1 LLIKVSSFDAVMM
14 GTECIMATLSGDP
27 EPSIPPGFGPFVAL
41 ALQGIQ
47 NNVKPGDAHSSSAQ
61 AAQCMEKDVEIL
73 EHGSAHGRSGTPAST
88 SGTHSCRRSLRNR
101 PPIDYSQFDLISDEE
116 SDVESAEKV
125 SLVYP
130 YFLYMCDYLN
140 TYDMVLFS

>member
-1 LLIKVSSFDAVMM
+1 MM
-14 GTECIMATLSGDP
+14 GTECIMATLGGDP

-47 NNVKPGDAHSSSAQ
+47 NNAKSADAHSSSAQ
-61 AAQCMEKDVEIL
+61 AAHCMEKDVEVL
-73 EHGSAHGRSGTPAST
+73 EHGSAHGWSDTPAST

-125 SLVYP
+125 SFVY
-130 YFLYMCDYLN
+130 
-140 TYDMVLFS
+140 